1 MKLRKLFRNLDKRLL
16 IISILFIVFGLIMI
30 FSASSI
36 SATLQYGLPEYYF
49 FRKQLIIIIVGGIAS
64 FICLFIPIKRYKFLS
79 LLGILGIICV
89 LALLKTY
96 GTVTNSARSWFS
108 LFGGFSIQPSEF
120 AKLFI
125 ILFLACSYGS
135 KKKIKNVQD
144 LFIPLIPCAIVAVLV
159 ACEPDLGT
167 ALIITCITALIF
179 FALPIEKNK
188 TMQLVKGLA
197 VIAIGLGVIF
207 LNNIPSFLTETQASR
222 FNYHNPCSRYL
233 EETGYQV
240 CNGYIA
246 INNGG
251 ITGVGLGK
259 STQKYLYLPEAHTD
273 FIFPIIVEELGL
285 IGGALVLLAYIIL
298 LYSLLVIACNA
309 SNLTGSIIAF
319 GTFSYIL
326 MHIIVNIGG
335 LLALIPLTGVPLP
348 FLSYG
353 GSYMLNLMV
362 LLGLCQRVAIE
373 TKEYKYKLEVK
384 KTLEG

>member
-197 VIAIGLGVIF
+197 IIAIGLGVIF

>member
-188 TMQLVKGLA
+188 TIQLVKGLA
-197 VIAIGLGVIF
+197 IIAIGLGVIF

>member
-16 IISILFIVFGLIMI
+16 IVSILFIVFGLIMI

-36 SATLQYGLPEYYF
+36 SATLQYGATEYYF
-49 FRKQLIIIIVGGIAS
+49 FRKQLIIIIIGGIAS

-135 KKKIKNVQD
+135 KKRIKNIQD

-188 TMQLVKGLA
+188 TMKLVKTLA
-197 VIAIGLGVIF
+197 IMAIGLGIIF

-251 ITGVGLGK
+251 LTGVGLGK

-285 IGGALVLLAYIIL
+285 IGGFIVLLAYIVL
-298 LYSLLVIACNA
+298 LYSLLVIACNS

-353 GSYMLNLMV
+353 GSYMLNLMI

-373 TKEYKYKLEVK
+373 TKEHKYKLEVK

>member
-197 VIAIGLGVIF
+197 IIAIGLGVIF

-285 IGGALVLLAYIIL
+285 IGGFLVLLAYIIL

>member
-135 KKKIKNVQD
+135 KKRIKNVQD

-285 IGGALVLLAYIIL
+285 IGGFLVLLAYIIL

>member
-89 LALLKTY
+89 LTLLKTY

-135 KKKIKNVQD
+135 KKRIKNVQD

-197 VIAIGLGVIF
+197 IIAIGLGVIF

>member
-1 MKLRKLFRNLDKRLL
+1 MKLRRLFRNLDKRLL
-16 IISILFIVFGLIMI
+16 IISVLFIVFGLIMI

-36 SATLQYGLPEYYF
+36 SATLQYGATEYDC
-49 FRKQLIIIIVGGIAS
+49 FRKQLIIIIIGGIVS

-79 LLGILGIICV
+79 LLGIIGIICV

-144 LFIPLIPCAIVAVLV
+144 LFIPLIPCAIIAVLV

-188 TMQLVKGLA
+188 TMQLVKALA
-197 VIAIGLGVIF
+197 IIAICLGVIF
-207 LNNIPSFLTETQASR
+207 LNNIPSFLTDTQASR

-251 ITGVGLGK
+251 LTGVGLGK

-273 FIFPIIVEELGL
+273 FIFPIIVEELGF
-285 IGGALVLLAYIIL
+285 IGGIIVLLAYIIL
-298 LYSLLVIACNA
+298 LYSLLVIACNS

-326 MHIIVNIGG
+326 MHIVVNIGG
-335 LLALIPLTGVPLP
+335 LLALIPLTGVTLP

-353 GSYMLNLMV
+353 GSYMLNLMI

-373 TKEYKYKLEVK
+373 TNEHKYKLEVK

>member
-1 MKLRKLFRNLDKRLL
+1 MKLRRLLRNLDKKLL
-16 IISILFIVFGLIMI
+16 IISVLFIVFGLIMI

-36 SATLQYGLPEYYF
+36 SATLQYGATEYYF
-49 FRKQLIIIIVGGIAS
+49 FRKQLIIIIVGGIVS

-79 LLGILGIICV
+79 LLGIIGIICV

-144 LFIPLIPCAIVAVLV
+144 LFIPLIPCAIIAVLV

-188 TMQLVKGLA
+188 TMQLVKALA
-197 VIAIGLGVIF
+197 IIAICLGVIF
-207 LNNIPSFLTETQASR
+207 LNNIPSFLTDTQASR

-251 ITGVGLGK
+251 LTGVGLGK

-285 IGGALVLLAYIIL
+285 IGGIIVLLAYIIL
-298 LYSLLVIACNA
+298 LYSLLVIACNS

-326 MHIIVNIGG
+326 MHIVVNIGG

-353 GSYMLNLMV
+353 GSYMLNLMI
-362 LLGLCQRVAIE
+362 LLGLCQRVAVE
-373 TKEYKYKLEVK
+373 TNEHKYKLEVK